1 MEITVLD
8 IQILKAL
15 HREVKGSFQSNCG
28 NDRALQGIATGNEMA
43 RPTGSLPIAQHQQ
56 KNVADV

>member
-15 HREVKGSFQSNCG
+15 HREVKEVSLLIKEITIQHFDLDKDIKLSVMISF
-28 NDRALQGIATGNEMA
+28 
-43 RPTGSLPIAQHQQ
+43 
-56 KNVADV
+56 

>member
-15 HREVKGSFQSNCG
+15 HKEVKEFSNLIAEMTTPYK
-28 NDRALQGIATGNEMA
+28 AL
-43 RPTGSLPIAQHQQ
+43 
-56 KNVADV
+56 